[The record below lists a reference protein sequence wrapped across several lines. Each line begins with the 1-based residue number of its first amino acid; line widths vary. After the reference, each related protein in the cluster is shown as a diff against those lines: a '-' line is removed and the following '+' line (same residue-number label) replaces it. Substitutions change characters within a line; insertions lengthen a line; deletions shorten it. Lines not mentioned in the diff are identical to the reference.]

1 MSSSSPVLWYAGQ
14 ATGMVSLALFS
25 AVTVLGVM
33 VQVRTTVPGLPRF
46 GTVTLHRTLSMLA
59 MVFLAIHIV
68 TAVADSY
75 VDISLVD
82 SVVPF
87 VGDFQPLWL
96 GLGTVGFDL
105 LLAVIVTSMLRARTG
120 HRVWRAVHWLAYA
133 SWPVAVVHG
142 LTLGS
147 GTGGMASGVALWL
160 TAACVVAVPAAVA
173 VRITAALRP
182 AAPRTPAELLARS
195 TTVGARPP
203 SPRHR
208 EYAATGVGTGA
219 GAHRKGA

>member
-14 ATGMVSLALFS
+14 ATGVVSLVLFS
-25 AVTVLGVM
+25 AVTLLGVM
-33 VQVRTTVPGLPRF
+33 VQMRSRLPGLPRF

-68 TAVADSY
+68 TSVADSY
-75 VDISLVD
+75 VNISLVD

-87 VGDFQPLWL
+87 VSDFQPLWL

-105 LLAVIVTSMLRARTG
+105 LLAVIVTSLLRARIG
-120 HRVWRAVHWLAYA
+120 HRTWRAVHWLAYA

-142 LTLGS
+142 ITLGS

-160 TAACVVAVPAAVA
+160 TVACVVAVLAAVA
-173 VRITAALRP
+173 VRIRVALRP
-182 AAPRTPAELLARS
+182 SAPDTPAALLARS
-195 TTVGARPP
+195 ESVGATPGTAPVTRA
-203 SPRHR
+203 R
-208 EYAATGVGTGA
+208 EYAET
-219 GAHRKGA
+219 RKGA